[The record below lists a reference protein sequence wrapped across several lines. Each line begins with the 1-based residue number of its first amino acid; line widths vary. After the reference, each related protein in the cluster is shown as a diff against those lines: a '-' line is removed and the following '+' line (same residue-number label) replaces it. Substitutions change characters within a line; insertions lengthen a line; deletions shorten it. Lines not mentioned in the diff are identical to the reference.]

1 MGMFLHEVL
10 VHYEN
15 ESEEVC
21 SRDFHNHHH
30 LGGGEA
36 SSSSS
41 SSSSENRCVPSF
53 DERLSIASSSSRS
66 GFNEEEFESSMVLVT
81 DYAQI
86 FVFRGQDL
94 ERPLVS
100 LRLNDSDDDV
110 DALPLRQT
118 LLSFSFRKNCCAR

>member
-21 SRDFHNHHH
+21 SRDFHHHNHH

-36 SSSSS
+36 SSSS

-53 DERLSIASSSSRS
+53 DERLSIASSSFS
-66 GFNEEEFESSMVLVT
+66 GFNEGTEESSSMVLVT

-100 LRLNDSDDDV
+100 LRLNDEDDSDVNDHDE
-110 DALPLRQT
+110 AKIGGLG
-118 LLSFSFRKNCCAR
+118 

>member
-21 SRDFHNHHH
+21 SRDFHNHRH
-30 LGGGEA
+30 LGEA
-36 SSSSS
+36 SSSS

-53 DERLSIASSSSRS
+53 DERLSIASSSFS
-66 GFNEEEFESSMVLVT
+66 GFNEEELESSMVLVT

-100 LRLNDSDDDV
+100 LRLND
-110 DALPLRQT
+110 
-118 LLSFSFRKNCCAR
+118 

>member
-21 SRDFHNHHH
+21 SRDFHNHNHH

-53 DERLSIASSSSRS
+53 DERLSIASSSFS
-66 GFNEEEFESSMVLVT
+66 GFNEEELESSMVLVT

-100 LRLNDSDDDV
+100 LRLNDEDDSDVNDHDE
-110 DALPLRQT
+110 A
-118 LLSFSFRKNCCAR
+118 KI

>member
-1 MGMFLHEVL
+1 MKAKKFVREI
-10 VHYEN
+10 
-15 ESEEVC
+15 
-21 SRDFHNHHH
+21 FHNHRH
-30 LGGGEA
+30 LGEA

-53 DERLSIASSSSRS
+53 DERLSIASSSFS
-66 GFNEEEFESSMVLVT
+66 GFNEEELESSMVLVT

-100 LRLNDSDDDV
+100 LCLSDEDDSDVNDHGE
-110 DALPLRQT
+110 AKLEEEER
-118 LLSFSFRKNCCAR
+118 R

>member
-21 SRDFHNHHH
+21 SRDFHHHNHHH

-36 SSSSS
+36 SSS

-53 DERLSIASSSSRS
+53 DERLSIASSSFS
-66 GFNEEEFESSMVLVT
+66 GFNEGTEESSSMVLVT

-86 FVFRGQDL
+86 
-94 ERPLVS
+94 
-100 LRLNDSDDDV
+100 
-110 DALPLRQT
+110 
-118 LLSFSFRKNCCAR
+118 